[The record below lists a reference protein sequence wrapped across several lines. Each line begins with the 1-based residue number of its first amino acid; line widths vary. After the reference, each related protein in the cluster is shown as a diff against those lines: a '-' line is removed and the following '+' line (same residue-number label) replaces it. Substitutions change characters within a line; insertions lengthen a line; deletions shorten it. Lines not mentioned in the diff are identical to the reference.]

1 MKPGLGGRPP
11 RPCDPRAPAHCRA
24 GLGSGGRGCRPGPG
38 EHRAR
43 QLSASH
49 PRPSPGPFFSPGGQP
64 APAGPPA
71 GQTKPQSLDPFA
83 DLGDLSASLQ
93 GIVRDVAGY
102 TECRA
107 ARGSVRSSVL
117 SSCSLTRL
125 RRPRQALTCAAK
137 TQATAAGVAGLPCR
151 GALTQLAPW
160 QTGAG
165 PGPAGHRGMHGAV
178 WGAGTQQG
186 PRIVALSPLELIR
199 HPRDSGCRGPCSS
212 SKST

>member
-1 MKPGLGGRPP
+1 MKPGLGGRPLRP
-11 RPCDPRAPAHCRA
+11 RDPRAPAHCRA

-49 PRPSPGPFFSPGGQP
+49 PRPSPGPFFPGGQP